1 MQDQSPWRNRNPF
14 PIFATMRKAIGYA
27 SRLLSNF
34 YVGTSFLF
42 LIWITFFDGNDLI
55 SLFSN
60 KMELMETEREIQ
72 FYQAKVDEVTSEK
85 DRLMENPDALERFAR
100 EKFLMKKADE
110 DVFVIPQEKDNTLL
124 DKLIGF

>member
-1 MQDQSPWRNRNPF
+1 
-14 PIFATMRKAIGYA
+14 MRKAIDFIGR
-27 SRLLSNF
+27 SLSNF
-34 YVGTSFLF
+34 YVGTSILF

-55 SLFSN
+55 TLVSN
-60 KMELMETEREIQ
+60 KIDLMKTEREIQ
-72 FYQAKVDEVTSEK
+72 FYQAKVEEVTIEK

-110 DVFVIPQEKDNTLL
+110 DIFVIPQEKDENLL